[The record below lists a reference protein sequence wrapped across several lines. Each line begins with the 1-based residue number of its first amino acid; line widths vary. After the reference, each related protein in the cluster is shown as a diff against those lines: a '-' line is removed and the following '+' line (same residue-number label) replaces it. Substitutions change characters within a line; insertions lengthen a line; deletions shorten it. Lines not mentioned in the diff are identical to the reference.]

1 MCSFQCISEKKK
13 KQLNDAMNVQKIYAP
28 IRLKSKFNQV
38 LPGHEFVL
46 HATEWYALQ
55 GLLRQLTGLQVA
67 PRGQL
72 HALPPPDQVHVLVLV
87 FIPPPHVAEHRL
99 KFDQRFHFPSP
110 YR

>member
-13 KQLNDAMNVQKIYAP
+13 VVKRCNQFPKKDYL
-28 IRLKSKFNQV
+28 IRFKKKFIKV

-72 HALPPPDQVHVLVLV
+72 HALPPPDQVHELVLV

>member
-1 MCSFQCISEKKK
+1 MHFRKEKNE
-13 KQLNDAMNVQKIYAP
+13 LNDAINVQKNYYAP
-28 IRLKSKFNQV
+28 ISLKNKFIKL

-55 GLLRQLTGLQVA
+55 GLLRQSTGLQVA

>member
-1 MCSFQCISEKKK
+1 MSKK
-13 KQLNDAMNVQKIYAP
+13 DYYAP
-28 IRLKSKFNQV
+28 ISLKNKFIKL

-55 GLLRQLTGLQVA
+55 GLLRQLTGLQVV
-67 PRGQL
+67 PLGQL

-87 FIPPPHVAEHRL
+87 LIPPPQSVEHAL
-99 KFDQRFHFPSP
+99 KFDQGPHFPSP

>member
-1 MCSFQCISEKKK
+1 MHFRKEKVVKRCNQCP
-13 KQLNDAMNVQKIYAP
+13 KIDYYAP
-28 IRLKSKFNQV
+28 IRFKNKFITV

-55 GLLRQLTGLQVA
+55 GLLRQLTGLQVV

-110 YR
+110 YI